1 MANNSSEFS
10 LFQAVSNKIDSQKT
24 QEMGEKWGI
33 QNELQQVREEL
44 ATRARAR
51 AHGEGGNGAARTE
64 FKYDAYDKEDMMDK
78 FHIHHSTG

>member
-33 QNELQQVREEL
+33 QNEFQQVREEL
-44 ATRARAR
+44 ATRAR

-64 FKYDAYDKEDMMDK
+64 FKYDAYNKEDMMDK
-78 FHIHHSTG
+78 FLIHHSTG